1 MKQKTL
7 VGRERRSVRPAM
19 SKHSGVIGDLG
30 GGVAQ
35 GGAGEAE
42 DRGIGGDGGGGADG
56 GGADGG
62 GGDGG
67 KDGG

>member
-30 GGVAQ
+30 GN
-35 GGAGEAE
+35 
-42 DRGIGGDGGGGADG
+42 DGGGKGEPE
-56 GGADGG
+56 G
-62 GGDGG
+62 GGDG
-67 KDGG
+67 DGTG